1 MANNAQIYLV
11 ISGIIFGIVSLL
23 HLVRAINGWPFVFG
37 LVDIPIAA
45 SWVGFLVTAVLCGW
59 ALWLA
64 SSSSTM

>member
-11 ISGIIFGIVSLL
+11 ISGIVFGIVSLL
-23 HLVRAINGWPFVFG
+23 HLVRAISGWPFVVG
-37 LVDIPIAA
+37 QMDIPVAA

-64 SSSSTM
+64 TRT